1 MRQALD
7 LAIDRDVLNQVIG
20 EGMFQPAHQPFPPA
34 SFAFNKAVEHT
45 GRDPKKA
52 QALLKEA
59 GLDRVRF
66 EITFG
71 NNTTM
76 QQVFELI
83 QAMGAEAGFDI
94 TLRPVE
100 FASLQSSLARGD
112 FVVGQSGWSG
122 RVDPSGNI
130 HQYLSCKGNL
140 NDGKFCDPAVDKLL
154 NDARRGRSG
163 QAPRHVRPGAG
174 RAGRAAPH
182 HLSLL
187 PALDLRRAEEG
198 GRLRALSRRADPP

>member
-1 MRQALD
+1 MPDAIQESAGAAEGSRAGSRQ
-7 LAIDRDVLNQVIG
+7 
-20 EGMFQPAHQPFPPA
+20 
-34 SFAFNKAVEHT
+34 
-45 GRDPKKA
+45 
-52 QALLKEA
+52 
-59 GLDRVRF
+59 F

-122 RVDPSGNI
+122 ASI
-130 HQYLSCKGNL
+130 
-140 NDGKFCDPAVDKLL
+140 PA
-154 NDARRGRSG
+154 ATST
-163 QAPRHVRPGAG
+163 
-174 RAGRAAPH
+174 
-182 HLSLL
+182 SI
-187 PALDLRRAEEG
+187 
-198 GRLRALSRRADPP
+198 